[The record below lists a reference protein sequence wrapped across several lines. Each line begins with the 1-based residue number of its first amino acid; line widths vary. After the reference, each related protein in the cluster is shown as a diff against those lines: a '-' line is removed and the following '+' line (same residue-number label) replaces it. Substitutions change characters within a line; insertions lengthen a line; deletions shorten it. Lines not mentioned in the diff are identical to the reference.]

1 MKHLTAKILAFTAV
15 VCLMPQGVTQAEVIQ
30 PSAVISF
37 PSSMVVDGLTK
48 ARLGDLK
55 GAIESFNKAIQ
66 ANPNDSQAYG
76 NRSVIYGTLHMERH
90 GESQKAAQKSDLLD
104 KALSDADKAIQLDQ
118 DDANFV
124 AWGSRGR
131 IYDLRGDLNG
141 AIANY
146 THACNIL
153 CLPSTALLRGAVFKR
168 LGDKSAALKDFEYA
182 AEGFK
187 TQGRTEAHQAAL
199 DEVKKLR

>member
-1 MKHLTAKILAFTAV
+1 MNITSKILTLTAV
-15 VCLMPQGVTQAEVIQ
+15 VLLMPQGITQAEVIQ
-30 PSAVISF
+30 PSAVVSF
-37 PSSMVVDGLTK
+37 PSPMVMDGLTK
-48 ARLGDLK
+48 ARLGNLK

-66 ANPNDSQAYG
+66 ANPSDSQAYG
-76 NRSVIYGTLHMERH
+76 DRSVIYGTLHMERH
-90 GESQKAAQKSDLLD
+90 GESQKSDLLD

-131 IYDLRGDLNG
+131 IYDLRGDLNS
-141 AIANY
+141 AAADY

-153 CLPSTALLRGAVFKR
+153 CLPRTALLRGSVFKR
-168 LGDKSAALKDFEYA
+168 LGDKDAAIKDFEYA
-182 AEGFK
+182 ASGFK
-187 TQGRTEAHQAAL
+187 TQGRSEEYQLAL